1 MVVKAWF
8 LSMLIV
14 ASTLC
19 LAQGIGTG
27 ASSTTEVRVR
37 VTFEDDRPVPNM
49 VNVVLMSTQGANVN
63 ETFTDDT
70 GHVSFRGVRPGSYY
84 LRARGIDVEET
95 TGSTFVIVPRETLHT
110 ESLYV
115 HKKVSAS
122 EAAPGSAQTTI
133 HVSDLNVPR
142 DAEKK
147 YQKGL
152 ELLRKD
158 SPEKAQELFQEAITR
173 HPQYASAYNAL
184 GVALMRLGKPQDGKV
199 AFEKAISLDD
209 KFSLP
214 YLNLGKMAMS
224 ENRVD
229 DALTNLSKCIAN
241 DPLNP
246 DALSRLA
253 YMELLTG
260 NFERAA
266 SDARKVHTVPH
277 EGFEISH
284 LIAARALRKK
294 QMRDEAIAEYRLFLK
309 EAPSSATSPQ
319 ARQEL
324 TDLEKQNPRRAPPV
338 SQASP

>member
-1 MVVKAWF
+1 MVIKAWF
-8 LSMLIV
+8 LSAVMV
-14 ASTLC
+14 GSTFC

-27 ASSTTEVRVR
+27 AGSTTEVRVR
-37 VTFEDDRPVPNM
+37 VMYEDDRPVPNM

-95 TGSTFVIVPRETLHT
+95 TGTTFVIVPRESLHA

-115 HKKVSAS
+115 RKKVSATGAGPTS
-122 EAAPGSAQTTI
+122 GQNTV
-133 HVSDLNVPR
+133 HVNDLNVPR

-158 SPEKAQELFQEAITR
+158 SPEKARELFQEAIER

-184 GVALMRLGKPQDGKV
+184 GVALMRLGKPQEGKG

-229 DALTNLSKCIAN
+229 DALNNLSKCVAN
-241 DPLNP
+241 DPFNP

-260 NFERAA
+260 NFDRAA

-294 QMRDEAIAEYRLFLK
+294 QLRDDAISEYRLFLK

-324 TDLEKQNPRRAPPV
+324 NELEKQ
-338 SQASP
+338 SP

>member
-1 MVVKAWF
+1 MVIKAWF
-8 LSMLIV
+8 LSAVIV
-14 ASTLC
+14 SSTLC
-19 LAQGIGTG
+19 VAQGMGTG
-27 ASSTTEVRVR
+27 PGTTTELRVR
-37 VTFEDDRPVPNM
+37 VLYEDDRPVPNM

-70 GHVSFRGVRPGSYY
+70 GHVNFRGVRPGSYY

-95 TGSTFVIVPRETLHT
+95 TGNTFVIVPRESLHS

-115 HKKVSAS
+115 RKKVSPAS
-122 EAAPGSAQTTI
+122 AASGPPQTTV
-133 HVSDLNVPR
+133 HVSDLNVPH

-152 ELLRKD
+152 EQLRKD
-158 SPEKAQELFQEAITR
+158 SPDKAQELFQEAINR

-184 GVALMRLGKPQDGKV
+184 GVALMRLGKTQDGKV
-199 AFEKAISLDD
+199 AFEKAINLDD

-224 ENRVD
+224 ENRVN
-229 DALTNLSKCIAN
+229 DALANLSKCVAN

-284 LIAARALRKK
+284 LIAARALRKRK
-294 QMRDEAIAEYRLFLK
+294 MRDEAIAEYRLFLK

-324 TDLEKQNPRRAPPV
+324 TDLEKQTP
-338 SQASP
+338 

>member
-1 MVVKAWF
+1 MVIKACF
-8 LSMLIV
+8 LSVLM
-14 ASTLC
+14 AGSTLC

-27 ASSTTEVRVR
+27 AGSTTEVRVR
-37 VTFEDDRPVPNM
+37 VMYEDDRPVPNM

-95 TGSTFVIVPRETLHT
+95 NGSTFVIVPRESLHT

-115 HKKVSAS
+115 RKKASAES
-122 EAAPGSAQTTI
+122 AASSTAQATI
-133 HVSDLNVPR
+133 HVNDLNVPH

-158 SPEKAQELFQEAITR
+158 SPDKARELFQEAIAR

-184 GVALMRLGKPQDGKV
+184 GVAFMRLGKSEEGKG

-209 KFSLP
+209 HFSLP

-224 ENRVD
+224 ENRVN
-229 DALTNLSKCIAN
+229 DALNNLSKCVAN

-260 NFERAA
+260 NYERAA
-266 SDARKVHTVPH
+266 SDARKVHSVPH

-294 QMRDEAIAEYRLFLK
+294 QMRDDAISEYRLFLK

-324 TDLEKQNPRRAPPV
+324 TDLEKQ
-338 SQASP
+338 SP